1 VTGSHVEWRQPGGA
15 SYVPSILYYQGLLYM
30 TNEVGVVT
38 CADAQTGER
47 VWRQRLGGVFFASP
61 VAGDGKVYLASETGE
76 TFVLR
81 AGRTPEVLARNDIGE
96 RIIASPALS
105 KQRLFL
111 RSDSALFAV
120 GP

>member
-1 VTGSHVEWRQPGGA
+1 
-15 SYVPSILYYQGLLYM
+15 
-30 TNEVGVVT
+30 
-38 CADAQTGER
+38 
-47 VWRQRLGGVFFASP
+47 
-61 VAGDGKVYLASETGE
+61 
-76 TFVLR
+76 VLR